1 MLNMIRQAIIHS
13 IWLFGLLNLIGCSAI
28 DNKIDDVD
36 QYSKEKLILTI
47 TKFTQLPGW
56 ANDNHGEAI
65 VAFLKSCDRI
75 LTFPKN
81 RNIGTK
87 DIIIKASDWHDACL
101 AAKSTNING
110 KEFFQ
115 EYFTPFLVS
124 NSKKGEKGL
133 FTGYFEAELKG
144 SKTKS
149 SAYPYA
155 LYSKPNDLVKV
166 NLGNFNKELS
176 GKSIVGHVK
185 NGRLKPYPTR
195 KTIEAGYLNNKNFE
209 MLWINDAVDLFLLQV
224 QGSGRVILENGSVIR
239 VGFAAHNGRA
249 YKSIG
254 RALINWGEIK
264 PHQAS
269 WNGIKNWIANNPD
282 RAAELFAVNP
292 RFIFFKQIF
301 GDGPIGA
308 QNVALTPTR
317 SMAIDRRYIPLGLPI
332 WLDTLKPG
340 GSTAPLQRLLITQDT
355 GGAIK
360 GMVRGDFFWG
370 YGNAAL
376 KYAGVM
382 KSSGR
387 YFILL
392 PKAVAYSYF

>member
-1 MLNMIRQAIIHS
+1 MLNILRQIIIYP
-13 IWLFGLLNLIGCSAI
+13 IWLFSLLYLSGCSEI
-28 DNKIDDVD
+28 DNKTDDINKF
-36 QYSKEKLILTI
+36 YKEKLILTAVN
-47 TKFTQLPGW
+47 FDQLPGW
-56 ANDNHGEAI
+56 KNDSHGEAI
-65 VAFLKSCDRI
+65 VAFLKSCERI
-75 LTFPKN
+75 LTFSKN

-87 DIIIKASDWHDACL
+87 DIIVKAGDWNDACL
-101 AAKSTNING
+101 AAKLAKTNA

-115 EYFTPFLVS
+115 KYFTPFLVS

-166 NLGNFNKELS
+166 NLGNFTKELS
-176 GKSIVGHVK
+176 GKSIVGHVQ
-185 NGRLKPYPTR
+185 NGRLTPYPTR
-195 KTIEAGYLNNKNFE
+195 KTIEAGHLNNKNVE

-224 QGSGRVILENGSVIR
+224 QGSGRVILEDGSVIR

-264 PHQAS
+264 EHQAS

-317 SMAIDRRYIPLGLPI
+317 SMAIDKKYIPLGVPR
-332 WLDTLKPG
+332 WLDTVKPG
-340 GSTAPLQRLLITQDT
+340 GSTAPLQRLLIAQDT

-370 YGNAAL
+370 YGNEAL

-392 PKAVAYSYF
+392 PKVINNTYF

>member
-1 MLNMIRQAIIHS
+1 MTRIIIIYP
-13 IWLFGLLNLIGCSAI
+13 IWLFGLLYLSGCGLV
-28 DNKIDDVD
+28 DDKLNDVN
-36 QYSKEKLILTI
+36 QSSKEKLIFTPV
-47 TKFTQLPGW
+47 KFDQLPGW
-56 ANDNHGEAI
+56 KNDNHSDAI
-65 VAFLKSCDRI
+65 TAFLKSCDRI

-81 RNIGTK
+81 KNIGTK
-87 DIIIKASDWHDACL
+87 DITINAGDWRDACL
-101 AAKSTNING
+101 AAKSPKNNA

-115 EYFTPFLVS
+115 KYFTPFLIS

-144 SKTKS
+144 SRHKS
-149 SAYPYA
+149 PAFPYA
-155 LYSKPNDLVKV
+155 LYSKPDDLINV
-166 NLGNFNKELS
+166 NLGDFTKELS
-176 GKSIVGHVK
+176 GKAIIGHVK
-185 NGRLKPYPTR
+185 DGKLMPYPSR
-195 KTIEAGYLNNKNFE
+195 KTIEAGYLNNKNVE
-209 MLWINDAVDLFLLQV
+209 MLWINDAVDLFLLHV
-224 QGSGRVILENGSVIR
+224 QGSGRVILEDGSVIR
-239 VGFAAHNGRA
+239 VGFAAHNGRK

-269 WNGIKNWIANNPD
+269 WNGIKNWIADNPNK
-282 RAAELFAVNP
+282 AAELFAVNP

-317 SMAIDRRYIPLGLPI
+317 SMAIDRNFIPLGLPI
-332 WLDTLKPG
+332 WLDTVKPA

-370 YGNAAL
+370 YGNKAL
-376 KYAGVM
+376 KYAGSM
-382 KSSGR
+382 KSNGR
-387 YFILL
+387 YYLFL
-392 PKAVAYSYF
+392 PKNIADNHL